1 MLKDYARELLEFTRL
16 ELLSDRVGRSV
27 AIGCNARDGCSRA
40 FVRFSSSRFAG
51 KAISDGKWVS
61 GEAVEEGPMVWG
73 MHRGS
78 GLVQVG
84 SLAKSVGLNGFG
96 MSLNSGFAMTAL
108 AGRICRVWQA
118 TGSAKA

>member
-1 MLKDYARELLEFTRL
+1 VLQSDATHETVVLGRL
-16 ELLSDRVGRSV
+16 SASPLRG
-27 AIGCNARDGCSRA
+27 
-40 FVRFSSSRFAG
+40 FAG

-118 TGSAKA
+118 TGSTMV